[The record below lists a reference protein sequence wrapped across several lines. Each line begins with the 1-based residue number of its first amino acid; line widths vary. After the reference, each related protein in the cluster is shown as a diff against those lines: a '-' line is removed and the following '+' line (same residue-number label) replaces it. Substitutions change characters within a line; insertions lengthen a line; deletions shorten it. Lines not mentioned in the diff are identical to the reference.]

1 MQICTI
7 QRTGSGGF
15 IKNKIMICA
24 LGEKFVLPVV
34 GLFFV
39 LGCKCG
45 IGFVSCC
52 VKVLLWMIFLTGY

>member
-24 LGEKFVLPVV
+24 LGENCPA
-34 GLFFV
+34 GGGAFFV
-39 LGCKCG
+39 LGCKCR

-52 VKVLLWMIFLTGY
+52 VKVLLWMIFSTGY